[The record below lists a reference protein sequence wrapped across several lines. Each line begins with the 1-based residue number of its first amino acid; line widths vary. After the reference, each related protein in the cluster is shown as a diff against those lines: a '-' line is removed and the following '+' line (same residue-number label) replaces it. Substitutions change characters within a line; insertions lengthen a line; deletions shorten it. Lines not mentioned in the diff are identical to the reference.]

1 MDSLSRSPCVT
12 AGMSSFA
19 HWALGE
25 YDLWHKKQRESDLW
39 DGHTDRREMPR
50 GETMRYSITR
60 ALAFAGIVL
69 SLTLPCTVYAQAGY
83 TDFRGRAYTVEEL
96 ELALFGQTRSI
107 GRPSPQAPPLSP
119 AHPPVGPTAALNV
132 QFATNSA
139 EILPQYRLDLD
150 KLGQVLTRH
159 GQATIE
165 IAGHTD
171 SVGSHQVNQLLSER
185 RAESV
190 KRYLVQNFSIPE
202 ERLIAKGYGENQPR
216 ETNNTLRG
224 RSVNRRVEA
233 VRLAP

>member
-1 MDSLSRSPCVT
+1 
-12 AGMSSFA
+12 
-19 HWALGE
+19 
-25 YDLWHKKQRESDLW
+25 
-39 DGHTDRREMPR
+39 
-50 GETMRYSITR
+50 MRYSITR
-60 ALAFAGIVL
+60 VPAFAGIVL
-69 SLTLPCTVYAQAGY
+69 SLILPCTVYAQGSY
-83 TDFRGRAYTVEEL
+83 TDFRDRSYTVEEL

-107 GRPSPQAPPLSP
+107 GRPSPQAPPPSP

>member
-1 MDSLSRSPCVT
+1 MGSVCRSPYVT
-12 AGMSSFA
+12 AGVSSFA
-19 HWALGE
+19 HWTLGE
-25 YDLWHKKQRESDLW
+25 YDLLHKKQRESDLC
-39 DGHTDRREMPR
+39 DGHTDRSEMPR
-50 GETMRYSITR
+50 GETMRYSITI
-60 ALAFAGIVL
+60 ALAFVGLVS
-69 SLTLPCTVYAQAGY
+69 SLILPRTVYAQAGY
-83 TDFRGRAYTVEEL
+83 TDFRDRSYTVEEL

-107 GRPSPQAPPLSP
+107 GRPSPQSPPSP
-119 AHPPVGPTAALNV
+119 ANPPAGPTAALNV

-139 EILPQYRLDLD
+139 EILPQYRPDLD

-216 ETNNTLRG
+216 ETNHTLRG